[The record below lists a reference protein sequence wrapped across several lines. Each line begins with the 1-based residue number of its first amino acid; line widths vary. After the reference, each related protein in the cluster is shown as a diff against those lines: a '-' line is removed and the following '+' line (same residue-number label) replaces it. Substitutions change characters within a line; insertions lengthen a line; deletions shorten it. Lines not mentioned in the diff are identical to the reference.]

1 VFFFVTPVAVSLG
14 NKDCSAGSLAV
25 FVEKFATY
33 VGFTVSII
41 TEKVTHSGEV
51 TNQQQPIL

>member
-1 VFFFVTPVAVSLG
+1 MFFFVTPVAVSSG
-14 NKDCSAGSLAV
+14 NKDCSGGSLAV

-33 VGFTVSII
+33 VGFTVPII

-51 TNQQQPIL
+51 TNHQQPIL